1 MKKSEPKPKQTNNHP
16 KAPRNGAAAAV
27 AAPKEAPHAQ
37 PEKPRPAADGAL
49 PMPNL
54 AQYGVSEGEARTHVA
69 QCETCARAHKHV
81 VKNPKDTMALD
92 SFGRHIASCIAV
104 NQKSTPAAA
113 AAR

>member
-16 KAPRNGAAAAV
+16 KATRNGAAV
-27 AAPKEAPHAQ
+27 AAEKEAPRAAQ
-37 PEKPRPAADGAL
+37 LEKPRPAADGAA

-54 AQYGVSEGEARTHVA
+54 AQYGVSEAEARTHVA
-69 QCETCARAHKHV
+69 QCESCGRAHKHV
-81 VKNPKDTMALD
+81 IKNPKDAMALD

-113 AAR
+113 AAAR